1 MKSQPPAVLER
12 PAIASLTVEKVALD
26 VGIRTRPNDVKL
38 EAFTLKLAWVFACAV
53 FLMVVV
59 GLVLVIAGYAGSIF
73 APDAPKAPAAS
84 WPRK

>member
-1 MKSQPPAVLER
+1 MKSQPSAVLER
-12 PAIASLTVEKVALD
+12 PAIASPSVEKVARD
-26 VGIRTRPNDVKL
+26 ERIRTRANNVKL
-38 EAFTLKLAWVFACAV
+38 EAFTLKLAWAFACAV

-73 APDAPKAPAAS
+73 APDASKAPAAS